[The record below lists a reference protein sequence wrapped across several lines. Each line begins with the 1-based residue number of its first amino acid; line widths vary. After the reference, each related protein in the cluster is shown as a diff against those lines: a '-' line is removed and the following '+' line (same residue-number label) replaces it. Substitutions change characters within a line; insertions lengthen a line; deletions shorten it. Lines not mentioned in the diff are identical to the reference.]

1 MCYEGRSNRMV
12 ARKTRSEEGFLR
24 KEEKSE
30 VCSYSEKRSQWKKKV
45 EGPMS
50 IKKGM
55 IDGTRF

>member
-1 MCYEGRSNRMV
+1 MV